1 MSSKPFDNSLIKDI
15 EPIKVEALSTVEFWT
30 IFLTTRIQ
38 IEKDSILNDV
48 DFEIELVH
56 KDEVTVFYILSI
68 LKQMVKI
75 DNATFAKKRKAITD
89 LIAGDIKLRS
99 KRELIERFIDENLL
113 HLDEGEDIE
122 EAFDSYWG
130 EQKLKAFNLLC
141 KEEALNENK
150 IEIIIEEYLF
160 SSQITDLNQK
170 VDDSLLNREPLFKRK
185 KTVKRVI
192 EKIMSFIETFT
203 EGLAA

>member
-1 MSSKPFDNSLIKDI
+1 MGSTHCSSIK
-15 EPIKVEALSTVEFWT
+15 WNC
-30 IFLTTRIQ
+30 LT
-38 IEKDSILNDV
+38 D
-48 DFEIELVH
+48 
-56 KDEVTVFYILSI
+56 
-68 LKQMVKI
+68 
-75 DNATFAKKRKAITD
+75 
-89 LIAGDIKLRS
+89 
-99 KRELIERFIDENLL
+99 RFIYYNLRNPQQFFPQIFHFL
-113 HLDEGEDIE
+113 PSHP
-122 EAFDSYWG
+122 
-130 EQKLKAFNLLC
+130 FNLLC

-160 SSQITDLNQK
+160 SNQITDLNQK